1 LPRFAA
7 KISADLLDTLVRA
20 DRRSTSIAETW
31 RCVGAEADRRGLTR
45 PSYERVRMLV
55 HEARRIR
62 RGPSTASVLLDVA
75 LRVRPPEA
83 MVKHVYGAGVPE
95 LRR

>member
-7 KISADLLDTLVRA
+7 KISVDLLETLVHA
-20 DRRSTSIAETW
+20 DRQSTSIAETW

-55 HEARRIR
+55 HEARRVR

-83 MVKHVYGAGVPE
+83 VLQHVSGVGVPE